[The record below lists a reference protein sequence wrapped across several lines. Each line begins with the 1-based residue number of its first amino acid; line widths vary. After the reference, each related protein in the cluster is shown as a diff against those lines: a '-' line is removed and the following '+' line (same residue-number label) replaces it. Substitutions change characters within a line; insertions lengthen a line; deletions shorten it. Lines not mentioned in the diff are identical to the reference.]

1 MPGARLTKRN
11 LRNEGKIWYN
21 PADQTRSCKTTP
33 FCRYADKRAINI
45 SDSFYGQ
52 NFMVN
57 ILIHSLY
64 GIRHVNSTPNLLTAI
79 TLHDDQK
86 SGQNLSALSSFNGIG
101 QIAGPIYGTWID
113 SGFPRSSLSRSGFFS
128 YDPGF
133 FRL

>member
-33 FCRYADKRAINI
+33 FCRYADNRAINI

-86 SGQNLSALSSFNGIG
+86 SGQNLSALSSFNGNRTNCRAYIRNMDRFW
-101 QIAGPIYGTWID
+101 ISSIITIPI
-113 SGFPRSSLSRSGFFS
+113 RFF
-128 YDPGF
+128 
-133 FRL
+133 LL